1 MKKIFLAAILSIS
14 FFLIFSFAGWQV
26 SGFLFGQNKNG
37 FPFKT
42 TIYAPKENDSI
53 INQEKENFC
62 PAEFTSNNESDNK
75 FCQQK
80 PKIFESRGVEID
92 LTNKKV
98 LLYDTGKVVQVL
110 NVAYQSPEGKW
121 FQTPTGYFKIGVK
134 RESHVSSLFPVT
146 MPYSVQFYE
155 DFFIHEIPSYLNN
168 GEKVSSNF
176 SGGCIRLEKK
186 DAKKFY
192 DFAQKN
198 DRILIYK
205 TLNDLTIKNLF
216 FPPVD
221 LKNFWIRQRFNNPI
235 RQFWNHGGDLDNL
248 KYDYYQHT
256 GVDFAPTQGIQNIP
270 AYAIFDGKV
279 AKIQLN
285 DKTDHG
291 LGNTI
296 ILEHEINGGKIY
308 SLYAHLALINV
319 KLKEG
324 VFVDK
329 GEIIGE
335 IGNSGFGCKNYW
347 RIGADGCDKN
357 SPNDTHLHLEIKD
370 APVIENPL
378 KGMVCE
384 TFDYKP
390 RYCYGYTPDYPQKY
404 GYRDPIEFLFNK
416 ND

>member
-1 MKKIFLAAILSIS
+1 MRKIALGTIFSISVFLFFSFTGWQAGIFL
-14 FFLIFSFAGWQV
+14 FD
-26 SGFLFGQNKNG
+26 QNKSVQ
-37 FPFKT
+37 PPT
-42 TIYAPKENDSI
+42 AIVYAPSKNISPTDSG
-53 INQEKENFC
+53 KENFC
-62 PAEFTSNNESDNK
+62 ASEVISDNNIDKK

-80 PKIFESRGVEID
+80 PKTFESRGIEID
-92 LTNKKV
+92 LTNKKA
-98 LLYDTGKVVQVL
+98 LLYDIGKVVQVL

-134 RESHVSSLFPVT
+134 KENHISSLFPVK
-146 MPYSVQFYE
+146 MPYSIQFYE

-168 GEKVSSNF
+168 GERVSSNF
-176 SGGCIRLEKK
+176 SGGCIRLGKD

-192 DFAQKN
+192 EFVQKN
-198 DRILIYK
+198 DRVLVYK
-205 TLNDLTIKNLF
+205 TLENLAIKNGF

-221 LKNFWIRQRFNNPI
+221 LKNFWIRQRFNSPI
-235 RQFWNHGGDLDNL
+235 RQFWNHSGDLENL
-248 KYDYYQHT
+248 KLDYYQHT

-285 DKTDHG
+285 DGTDHG
-291 LGNTI
+291 LGNVV
-296 ILEHEINGGKIY
+296 ILEHEINGEKIY

-319 KLKEG
+319 KLKDGISIE
-324 VFVDK
+324 K

-347 RIGADGCDKN
+347 RIDADGCDKT

-378 KGMVCE
+378 NGMACE
-384 TFDYKP
+384 TPDYNP
-390 RYCYGYTPDYPQKY
+390 RYCYGYTPDSPQKY
-404 GYRDPIEFLFNK
+404 GYRDPLEFLFDK
-416 ND
+416 KG